1 MIRYVCLYVCLGFF
15 LVFFSNM
22 DLNPPPE
29 RSSPDQHQH
38 HHHAQHQARDSRSP
52 VSPMATATMVIAQAQ
67 VHQHQHHQQQQQQQ
81 LQQQQQ
87 QQQQQQHNV
96 GGPGVG
102 VNKRYRPAPA
112 KTFQCRGYGD
122 CRMVFSRSEHLARH
136 IRFVPFLVVCSAC
149 DGLKKTRHAE
159 NTQANVHSHAIAANN
174 SRASIICANM
184 LRRSMRTSKSRM
196 SA

>member
-1 MIRYVCLYVCLGFF
+1 
-15 LVFFSNM
+15 M
-22 DLNPPPE
+22 DLNPSPE

-38 HHHAQHQARDSRSP
+38 HHHTQHQARDSSSSP
-52 VSPMATATMVIAQAQ
+52 FRDMAVPLVLPAQAAQ
-67 VHQHQHHQQQQQQQ
+67 T
-81 LQQQQQ
+81 
-87 QQQQQQHNV
+87 V
-96 GGPGVG
+96 GEPGVG
-102 VNKRYRPAPA
+102 VHKRNRPAPA

-136 IRFVPFLVVCSAC
+136 IRFVPFLVVYSAC
-149 DGLKKTRHAE
+149 DGLKKTRHTE